1 MRSRAHDRG
10 AIGMVKVSAVVLAIL
25 GGICALLGYATIVRD
40 KGGSDAV
47 GYVWLLLLVTGF
59 VGLGVLSYPQD
70 GLRSG
75 RACPGCARKAQDD
88 WALCPHCGTEL
99 PHPIQGIAR
108 PGGEEAEVGQVDE
121 DYEPE
126 IRPLGKALFWLG
138 ILALDALFVL
148 FVLWLFI
155 PSLAVSQRIFS
166 SMTWPL
172 GIVVLDIGI
181 GCILASYSLVPRSA
195 IRL

>member
-1 MRSRAHDRG
+1 
-10 AIGMVKVSAVVLAIL
+10 
-25 GGICALLGYATIVRD
+25 
-40 KGGSDAV
+40 
-47 GYVWLLLLVTGF
+47 
-59 VGLGVLSYPQD
+59 
-70 GLRSG
+70 
-75 RACPGCARKAQDD
+75 
-88 WALCPHCGTEL
+88 
-99 PHPIQGIAR
+99 
-108 PGGEEAEVGQVDE
+108 VDE

-155 PSLAVSQRIFS
+155 PSLAVSQRTFS